1 MGERNPIGWV
11 DLTVSD
17 AGSVKDFYEAVAG
30 WTSAP
35 LDMGGYDDYV
45 MMAGD
50 GATPAGGICHARGGN
65 AGIPPQ
71 WLIYITVPDLAAAV
85 AEAEQRGGAVVVGP
99 KKAGNGHFAVLT
111 DPAGAVFALYQEVA
125 A

>member
-11 DLTVSD
+11 DLTVPD
-17 AGSVKDFYEAVAG
+17 AAALRVFYEAVAG

-45 MMAGD
+45 MMAPD

-65 AGIPPQ
+65 EGIPAQ
-71 WLIYITVPDLAAAV
+71 WLIYITVPDLETAV
-85 AEAEQRGGAVVVGP
+85 SEAETRGGSLVLGP
-99 KKAGNGHFAVLT
+99 KKAGNGRFAVLT
-111 DPAGAVFALYQEVA
+111 DPAGAVFALYQEGA
-125 A
+125 